1 MKLWRHTLLFL
12 TLVTASALA
21 RDPSTAQDSTYIGRW
36 YEMVFGEQ
44 TIDLRADH
52 RCRFVRGAT
61 ELFGYD
67 ACRWQAKKSHG
78 ELTITYSK
86 GTGTVYMKRSDELL
100 LMSYYPHRLIK
111 IAADTFLERPKDI
124 EAYTAKW
131 RTQYLGSWESKD
143 HTSSIVLRADKTCS
157 YSAHEETVFG
167 DSTCSWNAGND
178 GATMVFTNP
187 QNPDH
192 NVALFLR
199 VMDGK
204 LLGARDK
211 SQTLPRRAEVTM
223 IRTQA

>member
-1 MKLWRHTLLFL
+1 VKQWKNTLLAL
-12 TLVTASALA
+12 ASIAMTASAQ
-21 RDPSTAQDSTYIGRW
+21 STPASTQTYVGTW

-67 ACRWQAKKSHG
+67 ACTWADKDSHG
-78 ELTITYSK
+78 ELTFTYSK
-86 GTGTVYMKRSDELL
+86 GKGTVYMKRSDELL

-111 IAADTFLERPKDI
+111 IAADTFLERPKDLT
-124 EAYTAKW
+124 AYTAKW
-131 RTQYLGSWESKD
+131 RKGYLGKWESKD
-143 HTSSIVLRADKTCS
+143 HTSTIVLRDDHTCS

-167 DSTCSWNAGND
+167 GSDCSWDAGND

-187 QNPDH
+187 KKPDH

-199 VMDGK
+199 VMDGE

-223 IRTQA
+223 TRVKE